1 MITEYTTDGEEPNTL
16 YAMIEED
23 KKRLKHFY
31 PNVFAVELAM
41 NAKAKDLIAGITMM
55 RGFNLKTGK
64 AESMTK
70 QRLVKIKIE
79 SVEYVEKNNTTNNK

>member
-1 MITEYTTDGEEPNTL
+1 MIAEYVTDGEEPDTL

-31 PNVFAVELAM
+31 PNVFAVEMAM
-41 NAKAKDLIAGITMM
+41 NAKEEDLIQGVPLL
-55 RGFNLKTGK
+55 RGLG
-64 AESMTK
+64 ESCQRFK

-79 SVEYVEKNNTTNNK
+79 SVEYVQTGLERTTTKH